1 LSVPLQD
8 ARTNADSISEKTRT
22 MESVLFIV

>member
-1 LSVPLQD
+1 LQD
-8 ARTNADSISEKTRT
+8 ARTNADSISERTRT